1 MKVSEIISVLEEFAS
16 PSLQES
22 YDNSGLIV
30 GNKDQEVTKVLISLD
45 CIESVVEEAIK
56 NKANLIVSHHP
67 ILFKGIKQLN
77 GKNYVERTILKA
89 IKNDIALYAI
99 HTNLDNVFEGVNFKI
114 AEKLGLKNCRSL
126 RLKEN
131 NLAKLSTFVPIEHK
145 SEVVKAIYAAGAG
158 KIGNYSECS
167 FSTEGIGTFKALEN
181 ALPFVGSKGVLH
193 SEAEEKL
200 EVIVPM
206 HLKSTVVN
214 ALLKAHPYEEVA
226 YDLYPLLNSNPK
238 IGSGYIGETEKN
250 IPAKEFLQNLKNVFK
265 CEVIKHTKLVKK
277 NITKVAL
284 CGGSGS
290 FLLADAKRAGADI
303 FISADFK
310 YHEFFDAENDL
321 IIADIG
327 HYESEQYTIDHI
339 HGILKQK
346 FPNFA
351 LLKSGV
357 STNPVKYL

>member
-1 MKVSEIISVLEEFAS
+1 MKVSEIISVLEELAP

-131 NLAKLSTFVPIEHK
+131 NLAKLSTFVPIKHK
-145 SEVVKAIYAAGAG
+145 SEIIKAIYAAGAG

-181 ALPFVGSKGVLH
+181 AVPFVGSKGVLH
-193 SEAEEKL
+193 SEAEEKI

-339 HGILKQK
+339 HGILKQN

>member
-1 MKVSEIISVLEEFAS
+1 MKVSEIISVLEELAP

-181 ALPFVGSKGVLH
+181 AVPFVGSKGVLH

>member
-1 MKVSEIISVLEEFAS
+1 MKVSEIISVLEELAP

-181 ALPFVGSKGVLH
+181 AVPFVGSKGVLH
-193 SEAEEKL
+193 SEAEEKI